1 MKIEKLV
8 IDRFRNLN
16 KVEVSFGNI
25 NILTGKNSS
34 GKTNFINILDNCLN
48 TDKNLGKKEYLGKN
62 IVTVGKGYKSLNIET
77 TISDIDRLSISHGI
91 GNENKGIA
99 TRLLK
104 LTFKNKVS
112 KKYNSSYEQ
121 ALDSYGQIG
130 KIDYNWSNSVD
141 TRKSVIEK
149 MKKYPVKLKK
159 DTYKKVFNYEVRD
172 DINIENNDKNNNTY
186 LFRMFQN
193 LTKDEIISYN
203 KKSSFSS
210 EEIYNFVLEKYQ
222 IETNELLIKELN
234 NKSTKRHSNSFK
246 DSTFHYLLA
255 DVQKRKKQR
264 EIFYKDLNF
273 FTNGII
279 NKVYINTIAKQ
290 GPKGDIF
297 IDSPNAPKDI
307 DYISAGSGVII
318 FFVLLK
324 NWLELPINEKSYKKP
339 SIMIFDELDSVIHP
353 SLLELF
359 SELLN
364 IIGINIQL
372 FLTTHSP
379 KLIKQFN
386 KKDIYLL
393 KDLGSIGTS
402 YSPISNILS
411 YEDIIEKLED
421 KDSKKY
427 FNSLDNSELFIE
439 GLIDNIFPINE

>member
-1 MKIEKLV
+1 MKIEKLI

-16 KVEVSFGNI
+16 KINISFWNI
-25 NILTGKNSS
+25 NILTWKNSS
-34 GKTNFINILDNCLN
+34 WKTNFTNILDNCLN
-48 TDKNLGKKEYLGKN
+48 TDRNLWKEEYLWKN
-62 IVTVGKGYKSLNIET
+62 IVTVWKWYKSLNIET
-77 TISDIDRLSISHGI
+77 TISDIDMISISYWLWNDEKTI
-91 GNENKGIA
+91 S
-99 TRLLK
+99 TRPLK
-104 LTFKNKVS
+104 FTFKNKVS
-112 KKYNSSYEQ
+112 KKYNSSSEQ
-121 ALDSYGQIG
+121 SLDFYGQRWE
-130 KIDYNWSNSVD
+130 IDYKWPKSTD
-141 TRKSVIEK
+141 TRDSI
-149 MKKYPVKLKK
+149 LKK
-159 DTYKKVFNYEVRD
+159 MEKYKIKLEKDAYKKMFNYEIVD
-172 DINIENNDKNNNTY
+172 NLNIEKSNSDNS
-186 LFRMFQN
+186 LFRMFHN

-246 DSTFHYLLA
+246 DSKFYYLLA

-264 EIFYKDLNF
+264 EIFYKDLIF
-273 FTNGII
+273 FTNWII

-290 GPKGDIF
+290 WPKWDIF

-307 DYISAGSGVII
+307 DYISAWSWVII

-324 NWLELPINEKSYKKP
+324 NWLELPINERGYKKP

-364 IIGINIQL
+364 IIWTNIQL

-379 KLIKQFN
+379 KLINQFD
-386 KKDIYLL
+386 KEDIYLF
-393 KDLGSIGTS
+393 KDLWSIGIN

-411 YEDIIEKLED
+411 YRDIIDKLED
-421 KDSKKY
+421 KDSKEY
-427 FNSLDNSELFIE
+427 FNNLDNSELFIE
-439 GLIDNIFPINE
+439 WLIDNIFPINE